1 MLSFLIY
8 ILIQII
14 LGFWFLAEL
23 LASSWNVAYKSL
35 KYTSKLFSTWNM
47 GFINLFLDFNLK
59 PEFKKWNPGLS
70 I

>member
-23 LASSWNVAYKSL
+23 LASSWNVAFKSL
-35 KYTSKLFSTWNM
+35 KYTSKL
-47 GFINLFLDFNLK
+47 IFNLK
-59 PEFKKWNPGLS
+59 HGFHKLIPRFQFETQG
-70 I
+70 